1 MSEFDIDSDAAKTRR
16 FRRQIRSTLIKR
28 KGVNEMGKAIRASAL
43 VVLLACSANAGIMQ
57 MDAAPPPPPPPPVQ
71 SDGIMQT
78 GLTQPAQGTTA
89 GQLETSLLVQ
99 IALNLLTLL

>member
-1 MSEFDIDSDAAKTRR
+1 
-16 FRRQIRSTLIKR
+16 
-28 KGVNEMGKAIRASAL
+28 
-43 VVLLACSANAGIMQ
+43 
-57 MDAAPPPPPPPPVQ
+57 
-71 SDGIMQT
+71 MQT

>member
-43 VVLLACSANAGIMQ
+43 VLLLACSANAGIMQ
-57 MDAAPPPPPPPPVQ
+57 MDAAPPPPPPPVE

-78 GLTQPAQGTTA
+78 GLTQPAQGTTT